1 MDHIKANELETE
13 LKGQSIDGW
22 TVESLINHGKS
33 AAVFLARKGND
44 KAAVKVF
51 DDELIEKY
59 GDKTQL
65 ARIDR
70 ELTLVGREHPN
81 MVKLFSGGVDTNT
94 GNHYLI
100 MEYLD
105 GPNLKECLQDIPME
119 NVGSLISQLA
129 ECGQFLEGLGL
140 VHRDI
145 KPENIAI
152 LDDHS
157 KLVLLDFGVLRPVGE
172 VGLTDDNGIQS
183 FVGTLQ
189 YSSPEFLFR
198 EEEDSVLGWRA
209 LTFYQIGGVLH
220 DLLMREELFADR
232 SIPYGRLVVAVKED
246 VPTIHNK
253 SAPSYL
259 VDLAKACLAK
269 VPSVRTDVLDWN
281 DFFPPNVDTT
291 AAEEAKIRVTSRQA
305 ITRAVEVE
313 GTNDE
318 VDPNELL
325 QTVIDTIKLK
335 VRGIRA
341 SNVSSL
347 PPVVVTRCG
356 DEVTV
361 ALGPNNNFSM
371 PMKLT
376 ICYSVEILD
385 ANIGAISLC
394 SSSYIGDLA
403 DDEKAE
409 PVKLFSGI
417 FSANGIASILEQCTY
432 VAVEQAQDHG
442 PAGINCTIDLSAL
455 EDE

>member
-1 MDHIKANELETE
+1 MDSVKAKGLEESIKG
-13 LKGQSIDGW
+13 KKIDGW
-22 TVESLINHGKS
+22 TIDSLINHGKS
-33 AAVFLARKGND
+33 AAVFLAYKGAE

-81 MVKLFSGGVDTNT
+81 MVKLFSGGVDANT

-100 MEYLD
+100 MEFLD
-105 GPNLKECLQDIPME
+105 GPNLKECLHDIPTE
-119 NVGSLISQLA
+119 NIGLLVSQLA
-129 ECGQFLEGLGL
+129 ECARFLEDLGL

-152 LDDHS
+152 LDNYS
-157 KLVLLDFGVLRPVGE
+157 KLVLLDFGVLRPVGQ

-198 EEEDSVLGWRA
+198 EEEDTVLGWRA

-220 DLLMREELFADR
+220 DMLMRKELFADR

-253 SAPSYL
+253 SVPGYL
-259 VDLAKACLAK
+259 IDLAKACLAK
-269 VPSVRTDVLDWN
+269 SPQVRTDVLDWD
-281 DFFPPNVDTT
+281 DFLPPGDET
-291 AAEEAKIRVTSRQA
+291 AVAESAKIRVTSRQA
-305 ITRAVEVE
+305 VQNAKVVE
-313 GTNDE
+313 TAQDD
-318 VDPNELL
+318 VDATELL

-335 VRGIRA
+335 IRGIRA
-341 SNVSSL
+341 SNTSSL
-347 PPVVVTRCG
+347 PPVVVTKLG
-356 DEVTV
+356 AEVTV
-361 ALGPNNNFSM
+361 MFGPNDNFGL

-376 ICYSVEILD
+376 ICYSIDILD
-385 ANIGAISLC
+385 ASIGAVSLC
-394 SSSYIGDLA
+394 SSSHIGELEH
-403 DDEKAE
+403 DDKAE
-409 PVKLFSGI
+409 PVKIFSGI
-417 FSANGIASILEQCTY
+417 FSANGIADVLEKSVY
-432 VAVEQAQDHG
+432 VAVEQAQDNG
-442 PAGINCTIDLSAL
+442 PAGVDSTIDLSVL
-455 EDE
+455 ED